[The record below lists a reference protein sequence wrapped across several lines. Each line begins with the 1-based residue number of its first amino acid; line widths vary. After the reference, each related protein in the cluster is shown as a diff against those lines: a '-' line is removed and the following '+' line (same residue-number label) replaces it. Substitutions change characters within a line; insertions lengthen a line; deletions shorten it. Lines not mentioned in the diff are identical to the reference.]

1 VRKRAA
7 FPGLSG
13 LFFPSSLLELLLWG
27 MAGIMDQ
34 RNHGVYPP
42 LNVLKPVT
50 QNLWI
55 VDGPV
60 IWFGVTWPKMPFQ
73 PE

>member
-1 VRKRAA
+1 
-7 FPGLSG
+7 
-13 LFFPSSLLELLLWG
+13 